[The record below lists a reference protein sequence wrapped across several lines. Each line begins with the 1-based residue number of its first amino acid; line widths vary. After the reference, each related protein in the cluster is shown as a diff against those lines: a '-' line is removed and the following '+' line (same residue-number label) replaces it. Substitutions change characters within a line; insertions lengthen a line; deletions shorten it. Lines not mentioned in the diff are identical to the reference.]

1 MARLKEMS
9 CELGLL
15 ERTDGSARLVQ
26 WDTSVLCGVY
36 GPAEVKNSKEL
47 CDRCVVII
55 ISKDLGIENFHMNA
69 TAEQ

>member
-15 ERTDGSARLVQ
+15 ERADGSARLVQ
-26 WDTSVLCGVY
+26 GHTSVLCGVY

-55 ISKDLGIENFHMNA
+55 TSKHSGI
-69 TAEQ
+69 